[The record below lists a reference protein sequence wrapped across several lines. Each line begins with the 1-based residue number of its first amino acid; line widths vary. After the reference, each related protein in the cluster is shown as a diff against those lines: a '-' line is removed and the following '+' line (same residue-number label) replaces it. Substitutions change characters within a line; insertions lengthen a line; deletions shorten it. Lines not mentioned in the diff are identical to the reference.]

1 MSIDVQI
8 HEFMATPETFYSFI
22 FRYIT
27 GRLFSTLQAI
37 SQKVYTLYDI
47 AQTAVAKKYTE
58 I

>member
-1 MSIDVQI
+1 MSIDIQI

-27 GRLFSTLQAI
+27 GRLFSTLAF

-47 AQTAVAKKYTE
+47 AL
-58 I
+58 

>member
-47 AQTAVAKKYTE
+47 AL
-58 I
+58 